1 MMQMDRLEIERT
13 VNEFLVE
20 DLEIDA
26 AKVRRESLLADD
38 LKIDSLDLID
48 VVVIVEKKFGFK
60 INPEEMAQVRTLNDF
75 YGFIESKVNK

>member
-1 MMQMDRLEIERT
+1 MDRIEIEKI
-13 VNEFLVE
+13 VNEFLTE

-26 AKVRRESLLADD
+26 SKIKGDALLADD
-38 LKIDSLDLID
+38 LRIDSLDLID

-60 INPEEMAQVRTLNDF
+60 INPEEMATVRTLNDF